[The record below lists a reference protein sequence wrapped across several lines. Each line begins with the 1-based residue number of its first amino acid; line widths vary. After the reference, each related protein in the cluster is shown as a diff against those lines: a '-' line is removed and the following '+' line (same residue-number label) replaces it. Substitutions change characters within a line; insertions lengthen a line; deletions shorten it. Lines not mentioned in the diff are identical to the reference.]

1 MSIKLFFSTI
11 KSNQQWWHQ
20 PIFLALYWSNLL
32 NNLGSTAQIN
42 GHFWTHLS
50 FFFFWLHGFQD
61 LSYLTRDWTWALRH
75 ESTDFFL
82 LGHQGFIWTLIWKW
96 PQVLGPLLAQE
107 IFLVVILR
115 VLVEDQVLS
124 LCGSFLCASNKD
136 AHTSYRGFFSITAG

>member
-50 FFFFWLHGFQD
+50 FFFFFWLRGFQD
-61 LSYLTRDWTWALRH
+61 LSYLTRDLTWALSH
-75 ESTDFFL
+75 ESTDFYV
-82 LGHQGFIWTLIWKW
+82 LGHQGILWTLIWKW
-96 PQVLGPLLAQE
+96 SQVLGPLAQE

-136 AHTSYRGFFSITAG
+136 AHTSYRGFLSITAG